1 MPTVAPT
8 LATMIGLGVGID
20 YALFIVTKHKLH
32 LAHGVE
38 MNESIARATAT
49 SGGAVVF
56 AGVTVVIALCSLVV
70 AGIPLVSTLG
80 YTAAIAVGVSVLAA
94 ITLLPALLG
103 ALGEHIDSLRV
114 QIGRTHPDD
123 QQPHGWARMAR
134 AVGGRPWPYMIAS
147 TILLLVLAFPLV
159 HLQLGQSD
167 QSVLPT
173 STTSRQ
179 AYDAITQGF
188 GAGSNGPLLIAVRFG
203 TPAKP
208 AQPGGDPTTRSA
220 PDGAPER
227 DRKDARR
234 AVGRARD
241 GRSNA
246 APRAVFSAIAT
257 TAPSASQTED
267 LVNNLRDY
275 GDPAGA
281 HGHRPDRVRR
291 RPDRRLHRPGRED
304 RGQAPADDRDRG
316 RS

>member
-32 LAHGVE
+32 LAHGIE

-103 ALGEHIDSLRV
+103 VLGGHIDSLRV

-159 HLQLGQSD
+159 HLKLGQSD
-167 QSVLPT
+167 QSVLPK

-179 AYDAITQGF
+179 AYDAIAQGF

-208 AQPGGDPTTRSA
+208 AQAGGDPTS
-220 PDGAPER
+220 D
-227 DRKDARR
+227 
-234 AVGRARD
+234 
-241 GRSNA
+241 
-246 APRAVFSAIAT
+246 PRLTALQNAIAKT
-257 TAPSASQTED
+257 PGVQSVAPATVDPTRHRRPCSARS
-267 LVNNLRDY
+267 R
-275 GDPAGA
+275 
-281 HGHRPDRVRR
+281 RRRRRRR
-291 RPDRRLHRPGRED
+291 RPRIWSTTCATR
-304 RGQAPADDRDRG
+304 
-316 RS
+316 